1 MAKALVEIFVFPRF
15 SADLNSNKLSK
26 ILVDQA
32 GVAVSPGVG
41 FRDSGEP
48 HFRIALMR
56 SPADR
61 VIEGAL
67 G

>member
-32 GVAVSPGVG
+32 GVAVTPGVG
-41 FRDSGEP
+41 FGDSGEP